1 MHEEQ
6 RATEGI
12 PLAAAKLGSAL
23 GFGVSLA
30 GGIASGWELEMLIA
44 VVGVSTLVTA
54 ILGGVMGWIYTAV
67 TSGSERR
74 QPE

>member
-1 MHEEQ
+1 MQ
-6 RATEGI
+6 DQPTVTEGI
-12 PLAAAKLGSAL
+12 PLSAAKLGSAL

-30 GGIASGWELEMLIA
+30 GGIASGWELEMLFA
-44 VVGVSTLVTA
+44 VVVVTTLVTA
-54 ILGGVMGWIYTAV
+54 VLGGVMGWIYTAV